1 MSSFTNVRSWTLP
14 GALALAMLIGALG
27 AALVPPGERAGAQ
40 EAATDWANQLAAQ
53 GEASVSDVL
62 AQPTAVVEALDH
74 ADGVQLQW
82 TLDTSNP
89 LAGWKLAGFSL
100 GRVTATSGI
109 VFFDLLGPDV
119 REFLDTLD
127 GTPDAERTAGTKITY
142 DIQPFYVRDRD
153 GAEQV
158 GSRSLTVYTV
168 PSFPTVW
175 GVRLVNNQVW
185 WRSPWLSWSDI
196 SYVQTEHQVFVDNEW
211 YSTKIIVTQHTNY
224 RKVILKRHGN
234 VSIRVVYND
243 KWFSPFKS
251 P

>member
-1 MSSFTNVRSWTLP
+1 MSSFANLRTWPLR

-27 AALVPPGERAGAQ
+27 VALVPPGERAVAQ
-40 EAATDWANQLAAQ
+40 E
-53 GEASVSDVL
+53 EASIWDVL
-62 AQPTAVVEALDH
+62 AQPTAVVEGLDH
-74 ADGVQLQW
+74 ADGVLVQW

-89 LAGWKLAGFSL
+89 PPGWKLGGFLFSRDTGTGPL
-100 GRVTATSGI
+100 

-127 GTPDAERTAGTKITY
+127 GTTEAVRTAGAKITY
-142 DIQPFYVRDRD
+142 FVRPYYVRDRD